1 MRHNATAQRAR
12 RSESTLKATGC
23 AERAHSRIPAAV
35 HVRRVRGMEAA
46 REMSM
51 LSCKLIQTI

>member
-1 MRHNATAQRAR
+1 MGLQRAR
-12 RSESTLKATGC
+12 GRESTLKATGC

-35 HVRRVRGMEAA
+35 HVRGVRRMEAA
-46 REMSM
+46 REVAV